1 MTRLRSDKTTW
12 PRGPAGSWGEIEEI
26 CSDCGFSEEWGKGP
40 PTIRPPRLRR
50 CPMCRSRAVRLEW
63 QPPGGGPKE
72 VIYSQKRDGAAKEV
86 AVEPKFVWS
95 LMGGQ
100 DAGQPL
106 GEIII
111 RKEAERRTGREFWWG
126 HGTALGP
133 HVEKVAIQN
142 GGTLPALFSA
152 LRNQKQAPNQNTYVW
167 TGWRSVRK
175 GRYGTYSHGS
185 IPKHVLV
192 LGRKPDRGY
201 YALVCRCD
209 TELVLGDHG
218 AFAPTQCRTVAKGV
232 PPGASQRAALLT
244 GQVKHPQGP
253 YRIAFVADL
262 VRPWFVRLTRPRL
275 LTAAE
280 LARVRQYKRG
290 DDWLNLVRS
299 LRP

>member
-1 MTRLRSDKTTW
+1 M
-12 PRGPAGSWGEIEEI
+12 
-26 CSDCGFSEEWGKGP
+26 
-40 PTIRPPRLRR
+40 
-50 CPMCRSRAVRLEW
+50 
-63 QPPGGGPKE
+63 
-72 VIYSQKRDGAAKEV
+72 
-86 AVEPKFVWS
+86 
-95 LMGGQ
+95 GQ

-106 GEIII
+106 DEIII
-111 RKEAERRTGREFWWG
+111 RKEAERRTGGEFWWG

-218 AFAPTQCRTVAKGV
+218 PFNPAQCLTVANGV
-232 PPGASQRAALLT
+232 PPGASQRAALLK
-244 GQVKHPQGP
+244 GQVKHPHGP
-253 YRIAFVADL
+253 YRVAFSAHL
-262 VRPWFVRLTRPRL
+262 VRPWFVLLTNPRL

-280 LARVRQYKRG
+280 LDRVRQYRPG
-290 DDWLNLVRS
+290 DDWLAVIKS
-299 LRP
+299 LRDCKGG